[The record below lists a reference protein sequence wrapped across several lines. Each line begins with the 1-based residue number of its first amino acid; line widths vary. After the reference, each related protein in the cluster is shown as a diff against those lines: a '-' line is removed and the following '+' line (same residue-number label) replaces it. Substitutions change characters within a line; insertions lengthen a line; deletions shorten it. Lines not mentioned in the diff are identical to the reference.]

1 MTLNGR
7 HIIVT
12 GAGSGVGAEIAQR
25 LARDGAAV
33 TILGRGEDAL
43 RRQGLPYQVC
53 DVTDRHAVDIAFAAA
68 RDRQGPILGIIANAG
83 AARSAPLDRTD
94 DDLFDAM
101 ISVNLKGVF
110 HVWKAALADMKAAG
124 WGRMIAI
131 ASTAGLKGYPYVS
144 AYCAAKHGV
153 VGLTRALAL
162 ELAST
167 GITVNA
173 VSPGFIETPLL
184 ERSVAH
190 IVEKTGMSPEKAR
203 ASLKKTNPQN
213 RFVQAEEVAEA
224 VAWLCSDA
232 ARSVNGHTLSISGGE
247 I

>member
-43 RRQGLPYQVC
+43 RRQGRPYQVC

-68 RDRQGPILGIIANAG
+68 RDRQGPILGVIANAG

-101 ISVNLKGVF
+101 ISVNLKGAF

-190 IVEKTGMSPEKAR
+190 IVEKTGLSPEKAR